1 MEDKNEI
8 ITVLMPSDM
17 VKQIEQ
23 IAKAEDLDRS
33 KVIRKLVTKE
43 IMRRKRKEA
52 IKSGIQQPTH

>member
-52 IKSGIQQPTH
+52 IKSGIAQPTH

>member
-52 IKSGIQQPTH
+52 RKSGIAQPTH